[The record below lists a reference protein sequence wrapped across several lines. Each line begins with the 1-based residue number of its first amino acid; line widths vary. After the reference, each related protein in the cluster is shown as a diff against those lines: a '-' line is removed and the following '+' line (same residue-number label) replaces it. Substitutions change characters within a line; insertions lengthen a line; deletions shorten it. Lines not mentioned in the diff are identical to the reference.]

1 MKCTYTITGFPGFLA
16 KHLIRDLVT
25 NQYVSKLYLL
35 VLPSMKSKARK
46 MIETLITNY
55 AIEYEIIET
64 DITEPS
70 LNWEQ
75 STFEKVSHDT
85 THLIHLAAIYD
96 LAVSYELANNVNV
109 NGTHHINQF
118 AKSCPNL
125 EHYVYYSTA
134 FISGDRE
141 GVVYESDLTQPVSFK
156 NHYEQTK
163 YEAELLVEEIK
174 SHVPTTII
182 RPGVVIG
189 DSKRGETD
197 KFDGPYFIL
206 NTLSSLQY
214 APILPYIGQHKA
226 RANFVPIDYIVAAS
240 IHLLHSETAINK
252 TFHLTD
258 PRPYQAQAVYSMI
271 TNHYLGR
278 QPVGRMPF
286 SLARFMLQFAIIR
299 KWLGIAQEA
308 LDYFVCNVY
317 HDCRETL
324 NELKGTG
331 IICPDLATYLP
342 QIINYYKKHQ
352 HDQTKHVSIK

>member
-1 MKCTYTITGFPGFLA
+1 MKYTYTITGFPGFLA
-16 KHLIRDLVT
+16 NHLIHDLVT
-25 NQYVSKLYLL
+25 RQYVSKLYLL
-35 VLPSMKSKARK
+35 VLPSMKSKAEK
-46 MIETLITNY
+46 MIERITTNH
-55 AIEYEIIET
+55 AIDYEIIET

-70 LNWEQ
+70 LNWNPSE
-75 STFEKVSHDT
+75 FEKVSHDT

-134 FISGDRE
+134 FVSGDRE
-141 GVVYESDLTQPVSFK
+141 GIVYESEISQPTTFK

-174 SHVPTTII
+174 NHVPTTII
-182 RPGVVIG
+182 RPGIVIG
-189 DSKRGETD
+189 DSKNGETD

-206 NTLSSLQY
+206 NTLNSLQH
-214 APILPYIGQHKA
+214 APILPYIGQHEA

-258 PRPYQAQAVYSMI
+258 PRPYQAQTVYSMF
-271 TNHYLGR
+271 TYHYLNR
-278 QPVGRMPF
+278 QLVGQMPYSF
-286 SLARFMLQFAIIR
+286 ARFTLRFSFIR
-299 KWLGIAQEA
+299 KWLGIEQEA
-308 LDYFVCNVY
+308 LDYFICNVY
-317 HDCRETL
+317 HDCSETL

-331 IICPDLATYLP
+331 IICPDLASYLP

-352 HDQTKHVSIK
+352 YDQTKHVLIK